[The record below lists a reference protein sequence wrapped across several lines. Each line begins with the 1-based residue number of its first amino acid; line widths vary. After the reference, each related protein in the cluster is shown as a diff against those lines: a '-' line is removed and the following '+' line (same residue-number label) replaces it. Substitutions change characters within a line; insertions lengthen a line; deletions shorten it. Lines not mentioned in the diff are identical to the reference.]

1 MIRLRQ
7 IKGAD
12 SGRELEFDQDLIRI
26 GRMPDSDVNF
36 DPEVDLDASARHA
49 EIRSENGRYILI
61 DAGSRNGTWLNGQ
74 RVKHAALRTDDE
86 IELGRG
92 GPKLKVWALQ
102 GRPGRKRTVSRTSS
116 PTVPRRDP
124 RFDALTVPGI
134 SGARPEEMASAP
146 DSLTE
151 GLRFPHLEHDSLRN
165 RRGRPKSAVLWGAA
179 GLVFLAAIAIV
190 VSASVQ

>member
-7 IKGAD
+7 TKGAD

-36 DPEVDLDASARHA
+36 DPEVDLDASGRHA
-49 EIRSENGRYILI
+49 EIRSENGRYILV

-74 RVKHAALRTDDE
+74 RVKHAALHTDDE

-92 GPKLKVWALQ
+92 GPKLKVGALQ
-102 GRPGRKRTVSRTSS
+102 GRPGRRRSTSRTS

-134 SGARPEEMASAP
+134 TGARLDETASKP
-146 DSLTE
+146 DSFAE
-151 GLRFPHLEHDSLRN
+151 DFPFPQPDRGSTRSRRRRPPTSL
-165 RRGRPKSAVLWGAA
+165 LWGAA
-179 GLVFLAAIAIV
+179 SIVLLVAIV
-190 VSASVQ
+190 IIVGASVQ

>member
-7 IKGAD
+7 TKGAD

-36 DPEVDLDASARHA
+36 DPEVDLDASGRHA
-49 EIRSENGRYILI
+49 EIRSENGRYILV

-74 RVKHAALRTDDE
+74 RVKHAALRADDE

-92 GPKLKVWALQ
+92 GPKLKVGALRA
-102 GRPGRKRTVSRTSS
+102 RPSRRRAVSRTS

-134 SGARPEEMASAP
+134 TGAQPDPAASNP
-146 DSLTE
+146 DSFAQDL
-151 GLRFPHLEHDSLRN
+151 PHPEPDRDATRSRRRRPPTSL
-165 RRGRPKSAVLWGAA
+165 LWGAA
-179 GLVFLAAIAIV
+179 GIVLFLAIAIV
-190 VSASVQ
+190 VGASAQ

>member
-7 IKGAD
+7 TKGAD

-26 GRMPDSDVNF
+26 GRMPDSDVNL
-36 DPEVDLDASARHA
+36 DPEVDLDASGRHA

-74 RVKHAALRTDDE
+74 RVKHAALRTEDE

-92 GPKLKVWALQ
+92 GPKLKVWDLQ
-102 GRPGRKRTVSRTSS
+102 GRPARKRAISRSS

-124 RFDALTVPGI
+124 RFDALTVPGMT
-134 SGARPEEMASAP
+134 GAQRGEMPFTP
-146 DSLTE
+146 DSSTE
-151 GLRFPHLEHDSLRN
+151 GLPFQISNRDAMRN
-165 RRGRPKSAVLWGAA
+165 RRRRPKSAVLWGAA
-179 GLVFLAAIAIV
+179 GFVLLAAIAIV

>member
-7 IKGAD
+7 TKGAD

-36 DPEVDLDASARHA
+36 DPEVDLDASGRHA
-49 EIRSENGRYILI
+49 EIRSENGRYILV

-74 RVKHAALRTDDE
+74 RVKHAALHTDDE

-92 GPKLKVWALQ
+92 GPKLKVGALQ
-102 GRPGRKRTVSRTSS
+102 GRPGRRRSISRTS

-134 SGARPEEMASAP
+134 TGARLDETASKP
-146 DSLTE
+146 DSLAE
-151 GLRFPHLEHDSLRN
+151 DLPFPQPDRGSTRSRRRRPPTSL
-165 RRGRPKSAVLWGAA
+165 LWGAA
-179 GLVFLAAIAIV
+179 GIVLLVAIV
-190 VSASVQ
+190 IIVGASVP

>member
-7 IKGAD
+7 TKGAD

-36 DPEVDLDASARHA
+36 DPEVDLDASGRHA
-49 EIRSENGRYILI
+49 EIRSENGRYILV

-74 RVKHAALRTDDE
+74 RVKHAALHTDDE

-92 GPKLKVWALQ
+92 GPKLEVGALQ
-102 GRPGRKRTVSRTSS
+102 GRPGRRRSISRTS

-134 SGARPEEMASAP
+134 TGPRLDETASKP
-146 DSLTE
+146 DSLAE
-151 GLRFPHLEHDSLRN
+151 DLPFPQPDRGSTRSRRRRPPTSL
-165 RRGRPKSAVLWGAA
+165 LWGAA
-179 GLVFLAAIAIV
+179 AIV
-190 VSASVQ
+190 LLVAIVIIVGASVP

>member
-7 IKGAD
+7 TKGAD

-36 DPEVDLDASARHA
+36 DPEVDLDASGRHA
-49 EIRSENGRYILI
+49 EIRSENGRYILV

-74 RVKHAALRTDDE
+74 RVKHAALRVDDE

-92 GPKLKVWALQ
+92 GPKLEVGALR
-102 GRPGRKRTVSRTSS
+102 GRPGRRRSVSRTN

-124 RFDALTVPGI
+124 RFDALTMPGMT
-134 SGARPEEMASAP
+134 GARPESAASNSDSFAQDLPKPEP
-146 DSLTE
+146 DRAAMRSGRRRPPTSL
-151 GLRFPHLEHDSLRN
+151 
-165 RRGRPKSAVLWGAA
+165 LWGAA
-179 GLVFLAAIAIV
+179 GIVLLFAIAIV
-190 VSASVQ
+190 VGASVQ

>member
-1 MIRLRQ
+1 MIRLGQ
-7 IKGAD
+7 TKGAD

-36 DPEVDLDASARHA
+36 DPEVDLDASGRHA

-92 GPKLKVWALQ
+92 GPKLKVRALQ
-102 GRPGRKRTVSRTSS
+102 GRPARKRTISRTS
-116 PTVPRRDP
+116 PTFPRRDP
-124 RFDALTVPGI
+124 RFDALTVPGMT
-134 SGARPEEMASAP
+134 GARPDETASTP

-151 GLRFPHLEHDSLRN
+151 GLRFPRPDRDSSRS
-165 RRGRPKSAVLWGAA
+165 RRRRPNSAVLWGAA
-179 GLVFLAAIAIV
+179 GVVLLAAIAIV
-190 VSASVQ
+190 VGASVQ

>member
-1 MIRLRQ
+1 VIRLRQ
-7 IKGAD
+7 TRGAD

-36 DPEVDLDASARHA
+36 DPEVDLDASGRHA

-134 SGARPEEMASAP
+134 SGARPEETASAP

-151 GLRFPHLEHDSLRN
+151 GLRLPHPERDSLRN

-179 GLVFLAAIAIV
+179 GVVLLAAIAIV

>member
-7 IKGAD
+7 TKGAD

-36 DPEVDLDASARHA
+36 DPEVDLDASGRHA
-49 EIRSENGRYILI
+49 EIRSENGRYILV

-74 RVKHAALRTDDE
+74 RVKHAALHTDDE

-92 GPKLKVWALQ
+92 GPKLKVGALQ
-102 GRPGRKRTVSRTSS
+102 GRPGRRRSISRTS

-124 RFDALTVPGI
+124 RFDAMTVPGI
-134 SGARPEEMASAP
+134 TGARLDETASKP

-151 GLRFPHLEHDSLRN
+151 DLPFPLPDRGSTRSRRRRPPTSL
-165 RRGRPKSAVLWGAA
+165 LWGAA
-179 GLVFLAAIAIV
+179 GIVLFVAIV
-190 VSASVQ
+190 IVVGASVR

>member
-7 IKGAD
+7 TKGAD

-36 DPEVDLDASARHA
+36 DPEVDLDASGRHA

-74 RVKHAALRTDDE
+74 RVKHAALRADDE

-92 GPKLKVWALQ
+92 GPRLKVGALR
-102 GRPGRKRTVSRTSS
+102 GRPGRRRAVSQTI

-134 SGARPEEMASAP
+134 TGAPSDPAASNPDSFAQDLSRPEP
-146 DSLTE
+146 DRDTARS
-151 GLRFPHLEHDSLRN
+151 
-165 RRGRPKSAVLWGAA
+165 RRGRPPTSLLWGAA
-179 GLVFLAAIAIV
+179 GIVLLLAIAIV
-190 VSASVQ
+190 VGASAP

>member
-7 IKGAD
+7 TKGAD

-36 DPEVDLDASARHA
+36 DPEVDLDASGRHA
-49 EIRSENGRYILI
+49 EIRSENGRYILV

-74 RVKHAALRTDDE
+74 RVKHAALRIDDE

-92 GPKLKVWALQ
+92 GPKLKIGALR
-102 GRPGRKRTVSRTSS
+102 GRPGRRRSISRTS
-116 PTVPRRDP
+116 PTVPRREP

-134 SGARPEEMASAP
+134 SGARPEQLASTP
-146 DSLTE
+146 DSSTE
-151 GLRFPHLEHDSLRN
+151 GLPFLAPDRDSTRS
-165 RRGRPKSAVLWGAA
+165 RRRRPPTPLLWGAA
-179 GLVFLAAIAIV
+179 GIVLLLAVAIIV
-190 VSASVQ
+190 GASAQ

>member
-7 IKGAD
+7 TKGAD

-26 GRMPDSDVNF
+26 GRMPDSDVNL
-36 DPEVDLDASARHA
+36 DPEVDLDASGRHA

-74 RVKHAALRTDDE
+74 RVKHAALRIEDE

-92 GPKLKVWALQ
+92 GPKLKVRALQ
-102 GRPGRKRTVSRTSS
+102 GRPARKRTTSRSS

-124 RFDALTVPGI
+124 RFDALTVPGMT
-134 SGARPEEMASAP
+134 GAQRGEMPFTP
-146 DSLTE
+146 DSSTE
-151 GLRFPHLEHDSLRN
+151 GLPFQISDRDAIRN
-165 RRGRPKSAVLWGAA
+165 RRRRPKSAVLWGAA
-179 GLVFLAAIAIV
+179 GFVLLAAIAIV